1 MRCRYD
7 MIWYVTICHQL
18 FNCDLWFGS
27 WFSKVLNMVLSSV
40 LGPQFRYYVWD
51 GLNPQ
56 ASTGTV
62 GQYRPFFTAGLLRDL
77 EVSPLPSLIETVI
90 LLLLD
95 PRIHQGS
102 SQIIQNHLEGHF
114 KDLRRLPYLH
124 GGNMWKSLETSFL
137 LKLLL
142 KLLWKP
148 SVTSQGRSH
157 LESRLVRSFN
167 QQRGWR
173 AGAMGRSSV
182 QSCWTQNRS
191 DQYRSNLAH
200 PGFKTKRQ
208 MMDVHPTIQNG
219 PMGFK
224 HFQTTFW
231 IILDHFGI
239 VERGYRIFRGFS
251 CKPRPKLCLET
262 G

>member
-1 MRCRYD
+1 MRCRYDMIWID

-18 FNCDLWFGS
+18 FSCDLWFGS
-27 WFSKVLNMVLSSV
+27 WCSKVLNMVLSSV

-77 EVSPLPSLIETVI
+77 VVSPLPSLIETVI

-102 SQIIQNHLEGHF
+102 SQISQNHLEGHF
-114 KDLRRLPYLH
+114 KDLRRLPYLR

-137 LKLLL
+137 LNFLL

-157 LESRLVRSFN
+157 LESRLVRSFE

-173 AGAMGRSSV
+173 AGAMGCSSV
-182 QSCWTQNRS
+182 QSFWTQNRS

-200 PGFKTKRQ
+200 PGFKTKIVGKGWMFIPPFRT
-208 MMDVHPTIQNG
+208 VPWVSNI
-219 PMGFK
+219 FK
-224 HFQTTFW
+224 LHFGSFW
-231 IILDHFGI
+231 IIL
-239 VERGYRIFRGFS
+239 V
-251 CKPRPKLCLET
+251 
-262 G
+262 